1 MLYPNLV
8 LPNTYSMH
16 LKALCPVSRLV
27 VFAFFYNLL
36 AENSKVSADS
46 GIHEIQLLECM
57 EIEEGKF
64 EVETRRERGE
74 FEGIEG
80 GEFEGG
86 TRRV

>member
-1 MLYPNLV
+1 
-8 LPNTYSMH
+8 MH

-64 EVETRRERGE
+64 EGETRRERGE
-74 FEGIEG
+74 FEG
-80 GEFEGG
+80 G

>member
-1 MLYPNLV
+1 M
-8 LPNTYSMH
+8 
-16 LKALCPVSRLV
+16 SRLV

-46 GIHEIQLLECM
+46 GIHKIQLQ
-57 EIEEGKF
+57 EIEEGKL
-64 EVETRRERGE
+64 EGETRREREE